1 MIPSLWQPRWHQQEN
16 LLQGNSFLKITFQNQ
31 KISPYYRSL
40 MSENQELLRK
50 IHAIEQEMQKPVK
63 KAVLKPY

>member
-1 MIPSLWQPRWHQQEN
+1 
-16 LLQGNSFLKITFQNQ
+16 
-31 KISPYYRSL
+31 

-63 KAVLKPY
+63 KAVLKPYKALERQKEKEEVI